1 MSFRTYFDVDGS
13 DTSRLGEQ
21 VAEQRAAVAV
31 RLSRVNCVVA
41 VLSGKGGV
49 GKSYVTA
56 ALTVA
61 LARRSLDVG
70 VLDADLQSPTIARLL
85 DARAPG
91 GGPLMVH
98 DDGVAPA
105 IGRDGVRVMSTD
117 LLIEEGR
124 SLRWLSSAGEEHVW
138 RGATETGV
146 LREFLA
152 DVRWGELDV
161 LLVDM
166 PPDAARLADLATLVP
181 HLAGAVAVTLPTT
194 ESERSVARA
203 LDAARDAGV
212 SVIGIV
218 ENMSGYACRSCHDV
232 GPLFAGNAG
241 DNLAASHG
249 IPLLARLPFLR
260 AGLDDASTG
269 LSLVADAVERCG
281 RGGRRGRQT

>member
-1 MSFRTYFDVDGS
+1 MSFRTYFDVEGADA
-13 DTSRLGEQ
+13 SRLGEQ
-21 VAEQRAAVAV
+21 VAEQRAAVAI
-31 RLSRVNCVVA
+31 RLSRVDRVVV

-70 VLDADLQSPTIARLL
+70 VVDADLQSPTIARLL
-85 DARAPG
+85 DARA

-98 DDGVAPA
+98 DDGVSPA
-105 IGRDGVRVMSTD
+105 IGLDGARVISTD
-117 LLIEEGR
+117 LLLEEGR
-124 SLRWLSSAGEEHVW
+124 ALRWSSNAGEEHVW

-166 PPDAARLADLATLVP
+166 PPDAARLADVATLVP
-181 HLAGAVAVTLPTT
+181 RITGAIAVTIPTA

-203 LDAARDAGV
+203 LDAAREAGV
-212 SVIGIV
+212 SVLGIV
-218 ENMSGYACRSCHDV
+218 ENMSGYACRTCDDV
-232 GPLFAGNAG
+232 GPLFEGDAGAR
-241 DNLAASHG
+241 LAASHG
-249 IPLLARLPFLR
+249 VPLLARLPFSY
-260 AGLDDASTG
+260 AGLDHVATALG
-269 LSLVADAVERCG
+269 PVAEAVLSCESR
-281 RGGRRGRQT
+281 T

>member
-1 MSFRTYFDVDGS
+1 MSFRTYFDVEGPDA
-13 DTSRLGEQ
+13 SRLGEQ

-31 RLSRVNCVVA
+31 RLSLVDRVVA
-41 VLSGKGGV
+41 VVSGKGGV

-70 VLDADLQSPTIARLL
+70 VLDADLQSPTVARLL
-85 DARAPG
+85 DARAEG
-91 GGPLMVH
+91 GGPLLVH
-98 DDGVAPA
+98 DDGVSPA

-117 LLIEEGR
+117 LLIEQGR
-124 SLRWLSSAGEEHVW
+124 ALRWSSSAGEEHVW
-138 RGATETGV
+138 RGATETGM

-152 DVRWGELDV
+152 DVRWGALDV

-181 HLAGAVAVTLPTT
+181 RLTGAIAVTIPTV

-212 SVIGIV
+212 DVLGIV
-218 ENMSGYACRSCHDV
+218 ENMSGYACRTCHEV
-232 GPLFAGNAG
+232 GPLFEGNAG
-241 DNLAASHG
+241 DHLSASHSV
-249 IPLLARLPFLR
+249 PLLARLPFTR
-260 AGLDDASTG
+260 SGLDAAAAG
-269 LSLVADAVERCG
+269 LSLVADAVLASPSRS
-281 RGGRRGRQT
+281 RQ

>member
-1 MSFRTYFDVDGS
+1 MSFRTYFDVDGP

-31 RLSRVNCVVA
+31 RLSRVDHVVA

-70 VLDADLQSPTIARLL
+70 VVDADLQSPTIARLL
-85 DARAPG
+85 DARTAG
-91 GGPLMVH
+91 SLMVH
-98 DDGVAPA
+98 DDGVSPA
-105 IGRDGVRVMSTD
+105 IGRDGVRVISTD
-117 LLIEEGR
+117 LLLEEGR
-124 SLRWLSSAGEEHVW
+124 ALRWTSDAGEEHVW
-138 RGATETGV
+138 RGATETGM

-166 PPDAARLADLATLVP
+166 PPDAARLADVATLVP
-181 HLAGAVAVTLPTT
+181 RVSAIAVTIPTA

-203 LDAARDAGV
+203 LDAAREAGV
-212 SVIGIV
+212 SVLGIV
-218 ENMSGYACRSCHDV
+218 ENMSGYACGTCGAV
-232 GPLFAGNAG
+232 GPLFEGDAGAR
-241 DNLAASHG
+241 LAAAQA
-249 IPLLARLPFLR
+249 IPLLARLPFAR
-260 AGLDDASTG
+260 AGLDDAATALG
-269 LSLVADAVERCG
+269 PVAEAVL
-281 RGGRRGRQT
+281 RRRSRP